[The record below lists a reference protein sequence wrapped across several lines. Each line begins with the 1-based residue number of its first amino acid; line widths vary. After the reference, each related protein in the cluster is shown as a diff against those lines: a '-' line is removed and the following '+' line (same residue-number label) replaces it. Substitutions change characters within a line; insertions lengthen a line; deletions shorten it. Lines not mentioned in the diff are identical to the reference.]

1 MSSEQAPG
9 PVEAKRTS
17 KVIYTENVNLQLKA
31 GGIQYTI
38 AQYQKELNMLNDRMR
53 DLALEYNSVQAREEA
68 ETKLRAEIEAHLKEA
83 GKPQLEVV
91 PSLPEA
97 VAPKPRKAKKS
108 NRDQNL
114 VTEVNQASSQSV
126 SGAVP
131 TQPQQGTDEQSQKK
145 E

>member
-1 MSSEQAPG
+1 MSSEQASG

-68 ETKLRAEIEAHLKEA
+68 EAKLRAEIEA
-83 GKPQLEVV
+83 QMRVV
-91 PSLPEA
+91 PTP
-97 VAPKPRKAKKS
+97 
-108 NRDQNL
+108 DQNL